1 MEFPQF
7 FLMAVSTLGF
17 RERDEPRRNRKVKKQ
32 PEKLNILAP
41 CSSIENIC
49 HPIFFFPENRQR
61 VSLEKFL
68 DKRVFDLFD
77 LFGKERREPGSGG
90 AKPEPPL
97 IWVVHFAAMGVE
109 SSVRQLACCVTC
121 R

>member
-1 MEFPQF
+1 MN
-7 FLMAVSTLGF
+7 LG
-17 RERDEPRRNRKVKKQ
+17 ETAKSKKQ

-41 CSSIENIC
+41 CSSTENIR
-49 HPIFFFPENRQR
+49 HPIFSFPKNKQR

-77 LFGKERREPGSGG
+77 LFRKERRESGSDR

-109 SSVRQLACCVTC
+109 SPVRQLACCVTC
-121 R
+121 G